1 MTEQSD
7 QNNDQAHE
15 KAHEKAPE
23 QAHEQETASAP
34 MPDLKRGNAVIKRTA
49 EKLTQQPGVYRM
61 LDHEGNALYVGKA
74 KSLNKRV
81 ISYTRSAALSS
92 RLIRMVSETMSMEI
106 ITTRTEVEALL
117 LESNL
122 IKNLKP
128 RYNILLRDD
137 KSFPYIMLTK
147 DHDWPQLTK
156 HRGPRKRKGEYF
168 GPFASASAVNR
179 TVTELTRAFML
190 RTCSDAIFSARSRP
204 CLQHQ
209 IKRCTAPCVGKVTS
223 RQYQE
228 QVDMAA
234 RFLSGDSKKVQE
246 EFAEH
251 MHQAADELEFE
262 DAAMWRNRIRA
273 LTTIQAHQDINLPS
287 ELNADVIAIKQDS
300 GKTCVQVFFMRNG
313 SNYGNKSF
321 FPRHEEEDGQDVI
334 LAAFIGQFY
343 DDKPCPPDLLVS
355 TLPDQSQLIAQA
367 LSTKAERKIH
377 ISKPSRGHRLKLM
390 QMAER
395 NASEALSR
403 ELAQSSSQKK
413 MLTLVQEL
421 FDLDEVPGRIEV
433 YDNSHIQGSHAVG
446 GMIVAGEEGFIKGA
460 YRKFNIIRDEN
471 MPEFGGDD
479 FAMMR
484 QVLQRRFQRAIK
496 EDPERKTGVWP
507 DLVLLD
513 GGKGQ
518 LSAAREVMGDLGVL
532 DVPLVAISKG
542 PDRNAGRE
550 ELHQH
555 DKDSFSM
562 PLNTP
567 VLHFLQRLRDEA
579 HRFAIGA
586 HRARRQKSA
595 TSNPL
600 DQIPGIGAKRK
611 KALLSHFGSARSIA
625 RADIPDLMQVD
636 GISKAVAE
644 TIYGW
649 FHENSK
655 S

>member
-1 MTEQSD
+1 MTKEST
-7 QNNDQAHE
+7 NDDE
-15 KAHEKAPE
+15 GLDKAA
-23 QAHEQETASAP
+23 QDSAP
-34 MPDLKRGNAVIKRTA
+34 LPDLNRGLAVIKSTVK
-49 EKLTQQPGVYRM
+49 KLTLQPGVYRM

-74 KSLNKRV
+74 KALSKRV
-81 ISYTRSAALSS
+81 VSYTRVNALST
-92 RLIRMVSETMSMEI
+92 RLMRMVAETISMEI

-122 IKNLKP
+122 IKTLKP
-128 RYNILLRDD
+128 RFNILLRDD

-156 HRGPRKRKGEYF
+156 HRGPQKRKGEYF

-190 RTCSDAIFSARSRP
+190 RTCSDSIFSARSRP

-209 IKRCTAPCVGKVTS
+209 IKRCSAPCVGKVTS
-223 RQYQE
+223 RQYDE
-228 QVDMAA
+228 QVNMAA

-246 EFAEH
+246 EFAAL
-251 MHQAADELEFE
+251 MHEASDQLEFE
-262 DAAMWRNRIRA
+262 DAAMYRNRIRA

-313 SNYGNKSF
+313 SNYGNKSY
-321 FPRHEEEDGQDVI
+321 FPRHEDEDSIPHI

-343 DDKPCPPDLLVS
+343 ADKPCPPELLVS
-355 TLPDQSQLIAQA
+355 TLPEQAELIAQA
-367 LSTKAERKIH
+367 LGVKAERKVN
-377 ISKPSRGHRLKLM
+377 ISVPARTHRRKLM

-413 MLTLVQEL
+413 MLTLTQEL
-421 FDLDEVPGRIEV
+421 FGLDEMPTRIEV
-433 YDNSHIQGSHAVG
+433 YDNSHIQGSNAVG
-446 GMIVAGEEGFIKGA
+446 GMIVAGEEGFMKSA
-460 YRKFNIIRDEN
+460 YRKFNIIKDEHT
-471 MPEFGGDD
+471 PEFGGDD

-484 QVLQRRFQRAIK
+484 QVLQRRFQRAMR
-496 EDPERKTGVWP
+496 EDPERKSGVWP

-518 LSAAREVMGDLGVL
+518 LSAALGVMEELGIL
-532 DVPLVAISKG
+532 DVPMVAISKG

-550 ELHQH
+550 EFHQQG
-555 DKDSFSM
+555 KESFTM
-562 PLNTP
+562 PINTP

-586 HRARRQKSA
+586 HRARRQKA
-595 TSNPL
+595 AVANPL
-600 DQIPGIGAKRK
+600 DHIPGIGAKRK
-611 KALLSHFGSARSIA
+611 KALLSHFGSARSIG

-636 GISKAVAE
+636 GISRNVAE
-644 TIYGW
+644 VIYGW
-649 FHENSK
+649 FHHSNK
-655 S
+655 P